1 MIEQLS
7 SDSQDKLIVFGAK
20 QIRRTWIDDRGIE
33 SLRVISL

>member
-1 MIEQLS
+1 MSEAFPVDLHGKI
-7 SDSQDKLIVFGAK
+7 IVFGAK